1 MLGKHAVAPH
11 PSVGRTEPYPSE
23 PTLPGQGRRLR
34 AIGLT
39 AADRGGTTAS
49 RPWDCVWW
57 PPRPSVWAGSW
68 SRSGRSFRT
77 RAIPGVEAVGST
89 FAAPLGGSNVTGH
102 LRDEGRPEPQP
113 EDETS
118 AGLRPS
124 TREYL
129 ETMRIP
135 VLRGRG
141 LDPSDGRGAPHVA
154 LANERLVQEKLPH

>member
-1 MLGKHAVAPH
+1 
-11 PSVGRTEPYPSE
+11 
-23 PTLPGQGRRLR
+23 
-34 AIGLT
+34 
-39 AADRGGTTAS
+39 
-49 RPWDCVWW
+49 
-57 PPRPSVWAGSW
+57 
-68 SRSGRSFRT
+68 
-77 RAIPGVEAVGST
+77 VEAVGST